1 MHPALGLD
9 AHRPGERH
17 ARRRPSDGSPTRS
30 ADASN
35 ASAAPAAV
43 FGEDD
48 PRVRREHALL
58 FSIINAATDPILFTN
73 MEGQLIIANARAE
86 MLFTAPDDVSEGRR
100 RAVQLNNMFFSAALS
115 RTALGEGEAGRREL
129 LLVDPTEGSDLLF
142 ELLSTV
148 VSDPREGTGVVSI
161 LRNITDLR
169 MATRQ
174 IDENYAKL
182 RAAEAEVRAERD
194 RLNLLIDSVADPII
208 VTDQEGE
215 ISLMNNPAERLFTVV
230 PGSGEDAQRIVR
242 ANDAHFTSF
251 VSGLLSTGWETT
263 RRGEIA
269 LIDPNTG
276 KLVPVE
282 ALAAKM
288 LSDIGELTAIV
299 TILHDRTEAIERNQ
313 LYEQLKLASEELE
326 GKVREATGEL
336 ANQNELLRR
345 QALELEQAS
354 AAKSQFLANVSHE
367 LRTPLNAILGYAAMT
382 LQGVSGELSAPQ
394 RRNLSRIDAN
404 ARHLLTL
411 INEILDITR
420 IEAGRMPIQ
429 IVAFNLPELVR
440 EVTTELEPIIAKSGL
455 QVICKLPSDLPTL
468 RTDRQKVKQ
477 ILVNLLSNALKF
489 TPKGSITIKA
499 QARRPGTGVGRGHR
513 HRHRHPEGGSGEN
526 LRRLPPGRSNAA
538 AGLRWHGSWFVDLPA
553 ADDDAAGDV
562 EGGEQA
568 GAWVDVYADPAGEF
582 TEVTRGRGPAMKDAM
597 ATKNKSEPLVLVVDD
612 FADAREMYGEYLKF
626 CGFRVAEAQNGVEAI
641 DKAKRLKPDLI
652 LMDLSMPVV
661 DGWEATRRLKADSS
675 TKGIPVVALTGHA
688 MAGHSESAKSAG
700 CDVVITKPCLPHD
713 LIKEIKK
720 VIGAPAAKDGKA
732 KRNSA

>member
-1 MHPALGLD
+1 MVRDTVGATARATVPAEAKLALLEDLQRRTDPAAAAQSAAEWLLAHSGAERTIFAAPDHARGTLTGIAGAGIAARQLKKFAVPLDDANHPLVSALINGSIVSFHKPRDTRLAAVGDEPFTCVKVGGSGDTPALGLMIISPATD
-9 AHRPGERH
+9 LPTSVVRWVAESLGRCLVNV
-17 ARRRPSDGSPTRS
+17 GS
-30 ADASN
+30 
-35 ASAAPAAV
+35 APV
-43 FGEDD
+43 DFGDED

-194 RLNLLIDSVADPII
+194 RLNLLIDSVVDPII
-208 VTDQEGE
+208 VVDQEGE
-215 ISLMNNPAERLFTVV
+215 ISLMNSPAERLFTVV

-269 LIDPNTG
+269 LMDPITG

-440 EVTTELEPIIAKSGL
+440 EVTTELEPIVAKSEL

-499 QARRPGTGVGRGHR
+499 QAPSKQTVSIAVIDTGIGIPKGDQVKIFEDFRQVDQTPRRAYGGTGLGL
-513 HRHRHPEGGSGEN
+513 SIC
-526 LRRLPPGRSNAA
+526 RRLTTM
-538 AGLRWHGSWFVDLPA
+538 LRGTLKVDSKLGQGSTFVLVLPA
-553 ADDDAAGDV
+553 
-562 EGGEQA
+562 
-568 GAWVDVYADPAGEF
+568 
-582 TEVTRGRGPAMKDAM
+582 
-597 ATKNKSEPLVLVVDD
+597 N
-612 FADAREMYGEYLKF
+612 LK
-626 CGFRVAEAQNGVEAI
+626 
-641 DKAKRLKPDLI
+641 K
-652 LMDLSMPVV
+652 
-661 DGWEATRRLKADSS
+661 
-675 TKGIPVVALTGHA
+675 
-688 MAGHSESAKSAG
+688 
-700 CDVVITKPCLPHD
+700 
-713 LIKEIKK
+713 
-720 VIGAPAAKDGKA
+720 
-732 KRNSA
+732 

>member
-1 MHPALGLD
+1 VSAFGDFPFTAVKVGGTSEEPAAGLMLISPATDLPSASVKWAADALGRALP
-9 AHRPGERH
+9 RG
-17 ARRRPSDGSPTRS
+17 G
-30 ADASN
+30 N
-35 ASAAPAAV
+35 ASFSVAH
-43 FGEDD
+43 DD
-48 PRVRREHALL
+48 PRLRREHTLL
-58 FSIINAATDPILFTN
+58 FNIINASTDPILFTN
-73 MEGQLIIANARAE
+73 LEGQLIIANARAE

-115 RTALGEGEAGRREL
+115 RTTLGEGEAGRREL

-148 VSDPREGTGVVSI
+148 VSDPRQGTGVVSI

-169 MATRQ
+169 LATRQ
-174 IDENYAKL
+174 IDENYARL

-215 ISLMNNPAERLFTVV
+215 ISLMNNPAERLFTII
-230 PGSGEDAQRIVR
+230 PGSGDEAQRIVR

-263 RRGEIA
+263 RRGEITLVDA
-269 LIDPNTG
+269 HTG
-276 KLVPVE
+276 KQVPVE

-288 LSDIGELTAIV
+288 LSDVGELTAIV

-313 LYEQLKLASEELE
+313 LYEQLKLGSEELE
-326 GKVREATGEL
+326 AKVREATAEL

-429 IVAFNLPELVR
+429 VVPFNLHELVH
-440 EVTTELEPIIAKSGL
+440 EVTTELEPIISRSGL
-455 QVICKLPSDLPTL
+455 EIVSTLPTEL
-468 RTDRQKVKQ
+468 QALKTDRQKVKQ

-489 TPKGSITIKA
+489 TQKGSVTIKA
-499 QARRPGTGVGRGHR
+499 QPAARRMVSIAVIDTGIGIPRSDHVRIFEDFRQVDSTPRRAYGGTGLGL
-513 HRHRHPEGGSGEN
+513 SIC
-526 LRRLPPGRSNAA
+526 RRLTQMLRGTLKVDSRPG
-538 AGLRWHGSWFVDLPA
+538 HGSTFILTIP
-553 ADDDAAGDV
+553 
-562 EGGEQA
+562 
-568 GAWVDVYADPAGEF
+568 
-582 TEVTRGRGPAMKDAM
+582 T
-597 ATKNKSEPLVLVVDD
+597 VL
-612 FADAREMYGEYLKF
+612 
-626 CGFRVAEAQNGVEAI
+626 
-641 DKAKRLKPDLI
+641 
-652 LMDLSMPVV
+652 
-661 DGWEATRRLKADSS
+661 
-675 TKGIPVVALTGHA
+675 
-688 MAGHSESAKSAG
+688 
-700 CDVVITKPCLPHD
+700 
-713 LIKEIKK
+713 KK
-720 VIGAPAAKDGKA
+720 
-732 KRNSA
+732 

>member
-1 MHPALGLD
+1 MQPRQFKKLSIPLDERGHPLVKALANGRVISFHSPRDARLPLFGDSPFTSVKVGASGEDPAVGLMLIGPAVD
-9 AHRPGERH
+9 APPLNIKWAAEVLGRTLQHVAMPPVGL
-17 ARRRPSDGSPTRS
+17 
-30 ADASN
+30 AD
-35 ASAAPAAV
+35 
-43 FGEDD
+43 DD
-48 PRVRREHALL
+48 PRLRREHALL
-58 FSIINAATDPILFTN
+58 FNIINAATDPILFTN
-73 MEGQLIIANARAE
+73 MEGQLIIANTRAE

-148 VSDPREGTGVVSI
+148 VSDAREGPGVVSI

-169 MATRQ
+169 QATRQ

-230 PGSGEDAQRIVR
+230 TGSGDEAQRIVR

-269 LIDPNTG
+269 LIDPNTV
-276 KLVPVE
+276 KQVPVE

-288 LSDIGELTAIV
+288 LSEVGELTAIV

-326 GKVREATGEL
+326 GKVRAATAEL

-354 AAKSQFLANVSHE
+354 TAKSQFLANVSHE

-429 IVAFNLPELVR
+429 VVAFNLADLVR
-440 EVTTELEPIIAKSGL
+440 EVTTELEPIIARSRL
-455 QVICKLPSDLPTL
+455 EVISKLGDVPTL

-489 TPKGSITIKA
+489 TQKGSITIKA
-499 QARRPGTGVGRGHR
+499 QMSGKNSISVSVVDTGIGIPRSDHVRIFEDFRQVDQTPRRAYGGTGLGLSICRRLVAMLRGTLKVESRPG
-513 HRHRHPEGGSGEN
+513 
-526 LRRLPPGRSNAA
+526 
-538 AGLRWHGSWFVDLPA
+538 HGSTFILTIP
-553 ADDDAAGDV
+553 
-562 EGGEQA
+562 
-568 GAWVDVYADPAGEF
+568 
-582 TEVTRGRGPAMKDAM
+582 TT
-597 ATKNKSEPLVLVVDD
+597 
-612 FADAREMYGEYLKF
+612 LK
-626 CGFRVAEAQNGVEAI
+626 R
-641 DKAKRLKPDLI
+641 
-652 LMDLSMPVV
+652 
-661 DGWEATRRLKADSS
+661 
-675 TKGIPVVALTGHA
+675 
-688 MAGHSESAKSAG
+688 
-700 CDVVITKPCLPHD
+700 
-713 LIKEIKK
+713 
-720 VIGAPAAKDGKA
+720 
-732 KRNSA
+732 

>member
-1 MHPALGLD
+1 MVMDRDSVGVAVRSTMSAEAKLALLEELYGCTDAAAAAQSTAEWLLAHAGAERTIFAAPDQVRRILTGIAAAGVPARQMKKIALPLDDSNHPLIKAFTNGSAITFHNPRDARLAVFGDTPFTSLKIGAGDNPALGLMLI
-9 AHRPGERH
+9 
-17 ARRRPSDGSPTRS
+17 SPAT
-30 ADASN
+30 DMT
-35 ASAAPAAV
+35 PANVKWVAEALGRCLGRIGGLPAG

-48 PRVRREHALL
+48 PRVRREHVLL
-58 FSIINAATDPILFTN
+58 FNIINAATDPILFTN
-73 MEGQLIIANARAE
+73 LEGQLIIANTRAE

-174 IDENYAKL
+174 IDENYVKL

-230 PGSGEDAQRIVR
+230 PSSGEDAQRIVR

-269 LIDPNTG
+269 LMDPQTG

-299 TILHDRTEAIERNQ
+299 TILHDRTEANERNQ

-429 IVAFNLPELVR
+429 IVTFDLPDLVR
-440 EVTTELEPIIAKSGL
+440 EVTTELEPIVAKSGL
-455 QVICKLPSDLPTL
+455 HVISKLPSDLPTL

-489 TPKGSITIKA
+489 TPQGSITIKA
-499 QARRPGTGVGRGHR
+499 HVPARQLVAVAVIDTGIGIPKGDQVKIFEDFRQVDQTPRRAYGGTGLGLSICRRLTVMLRGTLKVDSKLGH
-513 HRHRHPEGGSGEN
+513 GSIFTLTLPAN
-526 LRRLPPGRSNAA
+526 LR
-538 AGLRWHGSWFVDLPA
+538 
-553 ADDDAAGDV
+553 
-562 EGGEQA
+562 
-568 GAWVDVYADPAGEF
+568 
-582 TEVTRGRGPAMKDAM
+582 K
-597 ATKNKSEPLVLVVDD
+597 
-612 FADAREMYGEYLKF
+612 
-626 CGFRVAEAQNGVEAI
+626 
-641 DKAKRLKPDLI
+641 
-652 LMDLSMPVV
+652 
-661 DGWEATRRLKADSS
+661 
-675 TKGIPVVALTGHA
+675 
-688 MAGHSESAKSAG
+688 
-700 CDVVITKPCLPHD
+700 
-713 LIKEIKK
+713 
-720 VIGAPAAKDGKA
+720 
-732 KRNSA
+732 

>member
-1 MHPALGLD
+1 MATARETVLAAPSPATADAKLALLEDFQRCTDVVGAAQRASEWLVAHAGAERSVFAAPDHVRGMLTAIAGAGISSRQFKRLSVPLDDPGHPLVGALTNGTHITLHTPREVKVPLFGNSPFMAVKVGGDDDSSARGLMLISPPADPADNVQWLVGALTHSLSRFD
-9 AHRPGERH
+9 AHEGPLEL
-17 ARRRPSDGSPTRS
+17 
-30 ADASN
+30 
-35 ASAAPAAV
+35 
-43 FGEDD
+43 EDES
-48 PRVRREHALL
+48 RMRREHALL
-58 FSIINAATDPILFTN
+58 FSIINAATDPMLLTN

-148 VSDPREGTGVVSI
+148 VVDPREGTGVVSI

-169 MATRQ
+169 QATRQ

-182 RAAEAEVRAERD
+182 RAAEAEIRAERD
-194 RLNLLIDSVADPII
+194 RLNLVIDSVADPII

-215 ISLMNNPAERLFTVV
+215 ISLMNNPAERLFTMPV
-230 PGSGEDAQRIVR
+230 GSGEDAQRIVR

-269 LIDPNTG
+269 LIDPSTG
-276 KLVPVE
+276 KQVPVE

-299 TILHDRTEAIERNQ
+299 TILHDRTEAIERAQ
-313 LYEQLKLASEELE
+313 LYEQLKEASEQLE
-326 GKVREATGEL
+326 GKVQAATAEL

-429 IVAFNLPELVR
+429 VVQFSLQDLIR
-440 EVTTELEPIIAKSGL
+440 EVTTELEPIIAKSAVD
-455 QVICKLPSDLPTL
+455 VIIKVSPELPALK
-468 RTDRQKVKQ
+468 TDRQKVKQ
-477 ILVNLLSNALKF
+477 VLVNLLSNALKF
-489 TPKGSITIKA
+489 TSKGSITIKA
-499 QARRPGTGVGRGHR
+499 QMAAKHTMVIAVIDTGIGIPKGDQVRIFEDFRQVDSTPRRAYGGTGLGL
-513 HRHRHPEGGSGEN
+513 SIC
-526 LRRLPPGRSNAA
+526 RRLTTM
-538 AGLRWHGSWFVDLPA
+538 LRGTLKVDSRLGHGSTFTLTLP
-553 ADDDAAGDV
+553 
-562 EGGEQA
+562 
-568 GAWVDVYADPAGEF
+568 
-582 TEVTRGRGPAMKDAM
+582 T
-597 ATKNKSEPLVLVVDD
+597 VL
-612 FADAREMYGEYLKF
+612 
-626 CGFRVAEAQNGVEAI
+626 
-641 DKAKRLKPDLI
+641 
-652 LMDLSMPVV
+652 
-661 DGWEATRRLKADSS
+661 
-675 TKGIPVVALTGHA
+675 
-688 MAGHSESAKSAG
+688 
-700 CDVVITKPCLPHD
+700 
-713 LIKEIKK
+713 KK
-720 VIGAPAAKDGKA
+720 
-732 KRNSA
+732 

>member
-1 MHPALGLD
+1 MAMARESMSVAARSAVSAEAKLSLLEELQRCSDPVTAARSAAEWMLAHSGAERTIFAAPDHSRGTLVGIAGAGISPRQIKKLSLPLDDASHPLVNALTNGSAISFHSAHDARVPLVGDNPFTSVKIGGTSVEDPALGLLLISP
-9 AHRPGERH
+9 ATEMPQ
-17 ARRRPSDGSPTRS
+17 GSIKWV
-30 ADASN
+30 ADALGRCLKRVGLV
-35 ASAAPAAV
+35 ATA
-43 FGEDD
+43 FGDDD
-48 PRVRREHALL
+48 PRLRREHVLL
-58 FSIINAATDPILFTN
+58 FNIINAATDPILFTN

-230 PGSGEDAQRIVR
+230 PGSGEEAQRIVR

-288 LSDIGELTAIV
+288 LSDVGELTAIV

-326 GKVREATGEL
+326 GKVRAATAEL

-382 LQGVSGELSAPQ
+382 LQGVSGELTAPQ

-429 IVAFNLPELVR
+429 VVAFNLPELVR
-440 EVTTELEPIIAKSGL
+440 EVTGELEAIIAKSGL
-455 QVICKLPSDLPTL
+455 QVVCKMPGDLPTL

-489 TPKGSITIKA
+489 TQKGSITIKA
-499 QARRPGTGVGRGHR
+499 QMVGKQTVSVIVTDTGIGIPKADQMKIFEDFRQVDSTPRRAYGGTGLGL
-513 HRHRHPEGGSGEN
+513 SIC
-526 LRRLPPGRSNAA
+526 RRLTTM
-538 AGLRWHGSWFVDLPA
+538 LRGTLKVESRLGHGSTF
-553 ADDDAAGDV
+553 
-562 EGGEQA
+562 
-568 GAWVDVYADPAGEF
+568 
-582 TEVTRGRGPAMKDAM
+582 
-597 ATKNKSEPLVLVVDD
+597 
-612 FADAREMYGEYLKF
+612 
-626 CGFRVAEAQNGVEAI
+626 
-641 DKAKRLKPDLI
+641 
-652 LMDLSMPVV
+652 
-661 DGWEATRRLKADSS
+661 
-675 TKGIPVVALTGHA
+675 ALT
-688 MAGHSESAKSAG
+688 
-700 CDVVITKPCLPHD
+700 LPTT
-713 LIKEIKK
+713 LKK
-720 VIGAPAAKDGKA
+720 
-732 KRNSA
+732 

>member
-1 MHPALGLD
+1 MSAEAKLALLEELQ
-9 AHRPGERH
+9 RC
-17 ARRRPSDGSPTRS
+17 SDM
-30 ADASN
+30 
-35 ASAAPAAV
+35 ASAAQSTAEWLVEHAGATRTIFAAPDHASHTLAGIAGAGVSSRQLKKLSFPLDDPGHPLINALTNGNAISFHGARDARLPV
-43 FGEDD
+43 FGDRPFTSVKIGGGVDEPAFGLMLIAPAVETPSANVRWATEALARSLARVDIPGNAVEEGE
-48 PRVRREHALL
+48 PRLRREHALL
-58 FSIINAATDPILFTN
+58 FNIINAATDPILFTN

-129 LLVDPTEGSDLLF
+129 LLVDPAEGSDLLF

-148 VSDPREGTGVVSI
+148 VSDAREGTGVVSI

-169 MATRQ
+169 QATRQ

-182 RAAEAEVRAERD
+182 RSAEAEVRAERD

-208 VTDQEGE
+208 VVDQEGE

-230 PGSGEDAQRIVR
+230 PGSGEEAQRIVR

-269 LIDPNTG
+269 LMDPNTG
-276 KLVPVE
+276 RLVPVE

-288 LSDIGELTAIV
+288 LSEVGELTAIV

-326 GKVREATGEL
+326 GKVRAATAEL

-429 IVAFNLPELVR
+429 VVPFDLGELVH

-455 QVICKLPSDLPTL
+455 EVICRLAEVPTL

-489 TPKGSITIKA
+489 TAKGSITIRAQMLGKLAVSVSVVDTGIGIPKA
-499 QARRPGTGVGRGHR
+499 DHVKIFEDFRQVDSTPRRAYGGTGLGL
-513 HRHRHPEGGSGEN
+513 SIC
-526 LRRLPPGRSNAA
+526 RRLTTM
-538 AGLRWHGSWFVDLPA
+538 LRGTLKVESRLGHGSTFTLTLPL
-553 ADDDAAGDV
+553 
-562 EGGEQA
+562 
-568 GAWVDVYADPAGEF
+568 
-582 TEVTRGRGPAMKDAM
+582 T
-597 ATKNKSEPLVLVVDD
+597 
-612 FADAREMYGEYLKF
+612 LK
-626 CGFRVAEAQNGVEAI
+626 
-641 DKAKRLKPDLI
+641 K
-652 LMDLSMPVV
+652 
-661 DGWEATRRLKADSS
+661 
-675 TKGIPVVALTGHA
+675 
-688 MAGHSESAKSAG
+688 
-700 CDVVITKPCLPHD
+700 
-713 LIKEIKK
+713 
-720 VIGAPAAKDGKA
+720 
-732 KRNSA
+732 

>member
-1 MHPALGLD
+1 MAMARESVAVAARSTVSAEAKLALLEELQRCADVASAAQSTAEWLVTHAGADRTIVAAADHSRGRLAGIAGAGVSPRQYKKLSFSLDEPEHPLVNALTNGTAFSFHSPTDARIPLFGDSGFTSVKIAGGGEDPALGLILICP
-9 AHRPGERH
+9 AVEGP
-17 ARRRPSDGSPTRS
+17 PSSVKWA
-30 ADASN
+30 ADALSR
-35 ASAAPAAV
+35 SLQRVSMLPVGPAD
-43 FGEDD
+43 GD
-48 PRVRREHALL
+48 PRLRRELALL
-58 FSIINAATDPILFTN
+58 FNIINAATDPILFTN
-73 MEGQLIIANARAE
+73 MEGQLIIANTRAE

-142 ELLSTV
+142 ELLSTA

-169 MATRQ
+169 QATRQ
-174 IDENYAKL
+174 IDENYARL
-182 RAAEAEVRAERD
+182 RTAEAEVRAERD

-230 PGSGEDAQRIVR
+230 SGSGEEAQRIVR

-269 LIDPNTG
+269 LMDPNTG
-276 KLVPVE
+276 KQVPVE

-288 LSDIGELTAIV
+288 LSEVGELTAIV
-299 TILHDRTEAIERNQ
+299 TILHDRTEAIERND

-326 GKVREATGEL
+326 GKVRAATAEL

-429 IVAFNLPELVR
+429 VVAFNLAELVR

-455 QVICKLPSDLPTL
+455 EVVCRLGDLPIM

-489 TPKGSITIKA
+489 TPKGSITIRA
-499 QARRPGTGVGRGHR
+499 QMQGKHTVTVAVIDTGIGIPQADHLKIFEDFRQVDSTPRRAYGGTGLGL
-513 HRHRHPEGGSGEN
+513 SIC
-526 LRRLPPGRSNAA
+526 RRLTTM
-538 AGLRWHGSWFVDLPA
+538 LRGTLKLESRLAHGSTFTLTLP
-553 ADDDAAGDV
+553 
-562 EGGEQA
+562 
-568 GAWVDVYADPAGEF
+568 
-582 TEVTRGRGPAMKDAM
+582 T
-597 ATKNKSEPLVLVVDD
+597 PL
-612 FADAREMYGEYLKF
+612 
-626 CGFRVAEAQNGVEAI
+626 
-641 DKAKRLKPDLI
+641 
-652 LMDLSMPVV
+652 
-661 DGWEATRRLKADSS
+661 
-675 TKGIPVVALTGHA
+675 
-688 MAGHSESAKSAG
+688 
-700 CDVVITKPCLPHD
+700 
-713 LIKEIKK
+713 KK
-720 VIGAPAAKDGKA
+720 
-732 KRNSA
+732 

>member
-1 MHPALGLD
+1 MARDSVGVAARSPMSAEARLALLEELQ
-9 AHRPGERH
+9 RC
-17 ARRRPSDGSPTRS
+17 
-30 ADASN
+30 ADAAEAAQS
-35 ASAAPAAV
+35 ASEWLLAHSGANRTLFAAPDHVRGALTGIAGAGIPARHLKKFALPLDDSDHPLIRALTNGSAVSFHSPRDTRLGV
-43 FGEDD
+43 FGDAPFASIKIGGAGDEPAYGLLLVSPATEMREPSVRWVANVLGRYLHNVGGVAVGFGEED

-174 IDENYAKL
+174 IDENYVKL

-263 RRGEIA
+263 RRGEI
-269 LIDPNTG
+269 LLVDPNTG

-288 LSDIGELTAIV
+288 LSDIGELTAVV

-367 LRTPLNAILGYAAMT
+367 LRTPLNALLGYAAMT

-429 IVAFNLPELVR
+429 IVPFNVPELVH

-455 QVICKLPSDLPTL
+455 QVVSKLSSDLPTL
-468 RTDRQKVKQ
+468 KTDRQKVKQ

-489 TPKGSITIKA
+489 TPKGTITIRAHAPAKQSVA
-499 QARRPGTGVGRGHR
+499 ISVIDTGIGIPKGDQVKIFEDFRQVDQTPRRAYGGTGLGLSICRRLTTMLRGTLKVESKLGH
-513 HRHRHPEGGSGEN
+513 GSVFTLSLPAN
-526 LRRLPPGRSNAA
+526 LR
-538 AGLRWHGSWFVDLPA
+538 
-553 ADDDAAGDV
+553 
-562 EGGEQA
+562 
-568 GAWVDVYADPAGEF
+568 
-582 TEVTRGRGPAMKDAM
+582 K
-597 ATKNKSEPLVLVVDD
+597 
-612 FADAREMYGEYLKF
+612 
-626 CGFRVAEAQNGVEAI
+626 
-641 DKAKRLKPDLI
+641 
-652 LMDLSMPVV
+652 
-661 DGWEATRRLKADSS
+661 
-675 TKGIPVVALTGHA
+675 
-688 MAGHSESAKSAG
+688 
-700 CDVVITKPCLPHD
+700 
-713 LIKEIKK
+713 
-720 VIGAPAAKDGKA
+720 
-732 KRNSA
+732 

>member
-1 MHPALGLD
+1 MAMARESVGIVARSTVSAEAKLALVEELQRCSDASTGAQSAAEWLLAHSAAERAVFAAPDHTRGTLIGIAGAGVTLRQVKRFALQLDDTGNPLVSALTNGSAVSFHSAREARVPLLGDGPFTSVKVGGGSADDPPLGLMLI
-9 AHRPGERH
+9 
-17 ARRRPSDGSPTRS
+17 SPATDLS
-30 ADASN
+30 PANVQWVADALSRCLQRLG
-35 ASAAPAAV
+35 APTVA
-43 FGEDD
+43 FGDED
-48 PRVRREHALL
+48 PRLRREHALL
-58 FSIINAATDPILFTN
+58 FNIINAATDPILFTN
-73 MEGQLIIANARAE
+73 MEGQLIIANTRAE

-174 IDENYAKL
+174 IDENYVRL

-269 LIDPNTG
+269 LVDPNTG

-288 LSDIGELTAIV
+288 LSEVGELTAIV

-326 GKVREATGEL
+326 GKVREATAEL

-382 LQGVSGELSAPQ
+382 LQGVSGELSASQ

-429 IVAFNLPELVR
+429 IVAFNLTELVR

-455 QVICKLPSDLPTL
+455 QVVCKLPSDLPSL

-499 QARRPGTGVGRGHR
+499 QMTAKHTASVSVIDTGIGIPKGDQVKIFEDFRQVDSTPRRAYGGTGLGL
-513 HRHRHPEGGSGEN
+513 SIC
-526 LRRLPPGRSNAA
+526 RRLTAM
-538 AGLRWHGSWFVDLPA
+538 LRGSLKVESRLGHGSTFTLTLP
-553 ADDDAAGDV
+553 
-562 EGGEQA
+562 
-568 GAWVDVYADPAGEF
+568 
-582 TEVTRGRGPAMKDAM
+582 TT
-597 ATKNKSEPLVLVVDD
+597 
-612 FADAREMYGEYLKF
+612 LK
-626 CGFRVAEAQNGVEAI
+626 
-641 DKAKRLKPDLI
+641 K
-652 LMDLSMPVV
+652 
-661 DGWEATRRLKADSS
+661 
-675 TKGIPVVALTGHA
+675 
-688 MAGHSESAKSAG
+688 
-700 CDVVITKPCLPHD
+700 
-713 LIKEIKK
+713 
-720 VIGAPAAKDGKA
+720 
-732 KRNSA
+732 

>member
-1 MHPALGLD
+1 MARESVSVAARSTLTAEAKLALLEELQRSRD
-9 AHRPGERH
+9 AVAAAQSTAEWLVTHAGAERTIFAAADH
-17 ARRRPSDGSPTRS
+17 ARGTLIGVAGAGVLPRQFKKLSIPLDERTHPLINALANGKAISFHGPRDARLPLFGDSPFTSVKVGGGGDDPAVGLMLISPAIETPQSSIKWAAEVLGRTLQHVSMPSGGLED
-30 ADASN
+30 
-35 ASAAPAAV
+35 
-43 FGEDD
+43 DD
-48 PRVRREHALL
+48 PRLRREHALL
-58 FSIINAATDPILFTN
+58 FNIINAATDPILFTN
-73 MEGQLIIANARAE
+73 MEGQLIIANTRAE

-115 RTALGEGEAGRREL
+115 RTALGEREAGRREL

-148 VSDPREGTGVVSI
+148 VSDAREGTGVVSI

-169 MATRQ
+169 QATRQ
-174 IDENYAKL
+174 IDENFVRL

-230 PGSGEDAQRIVR
+230 PGSGEEAQRIVR

-269 LIDPNTG
+269 LVDPNTDR
-276 KLVPVE
+276 LVPVE

-288 LSDIGELTAIV
+288 LSEVGELTAIV

-326 GKVREATGEL
+326 GKVRAATAEL

-429 IVAFNLPELVR
+429 VVAFNLADLVH
-440 EVTTELEPIIAKSGL
+440 EVTTELEPIITRSRL
-455 QVICKLPSDLPTL
+455 EVISKLGDVPTM

-489 TPKGSITIKA
+489 TQKGSVTIKV
-499 QARRPGTGVGRGHR
+499 QMQGKHTVSISVIDTGIGIPKSDHVRIFEDFRQVDQTPRRAYGGTGLGL
-513 HRHRHPEGGSGEN
+513 SIC
-526 LRRLPPGRSNAA
+526 RRLTTM
-538 AGLRWHGSWFVDLPA
+538 LRGTLKVESRVGHGSTFILAIP
-553 ADDDAAGDV
+553 
-562 EGGEQA
+562 
-568 GAWVDVYADPAGEF
+568 
-582 TEVTRGRGPAMKDAM
+582 TT
-597 ATKNKSEPLVLVVDD
+597 
-612 FADAREMYGEYLKF
+612 LK
-626 CGFRVAEAQNGVEAI
+626 
-641 DKAKRLKPDLI
+641 K
-652 LMDLSMPVV
+652 
-661 DGWEATRRLKADSS
+661 
-675 TKGIPVVALTGHA
+675 
-688 MAGHSESAKSAG
+688 
-700 CDVVITKPCLPHD
+700 
-713 LIKEIKK
+713 
-720 VIGAPAAKDGKA
+720 
-732 KRNSA
+732 

>member
-1 MHPALGLD
+1 M
-9 AHRPGERH
+9 
-17 ARRRPSDGSPTRS
+17 ARESVAMAIRSTIS
-30 ADASN
+30 ADAKLALLEDLSRCADPAAAAQSAAEWMVAHAGAERTVFVAPDRDHGVLIAMAGAGVSARQYKRIALSLEGSN
-35 ASAAPAAV
+35 DSIVRALTSPGIVSFHSHRDTSLQIFSDAPFTSVKVGGRGEDAAVGLMLISPALDASAPGLKWAADV
-43 FGEDD
+43 LGRCLLRVATPVGGFPDDD
-48 PRVRREHALL
+48 PRLRREHVLL
-58 FSIINAATDPILFTN
+58 FNIINAATDPILFTN

-148 VSDPREGTGVVSI
+148 VSDPREGTGIVSI

-169 MATRQ
+169 QATRQ

-208 VTDQEGE
+208 VTDEEGE
-215 ISLMNNPAERLFTVV
+215 ISLMNNPAERLFTLV
-230 PGSGEDAQRIVR
+230 PGSGEEAQRIVR

-269 LIDPNTG
+269 LMDPNTAR
-276 KLVPVE
+276 LVPVE

-288 LSDIGELTAIV
+288 LSEVGELTAIV

-313 LYEQLKLASEELE
+313 LYEQLKTASEELE
-326 GKVREATGEL
+326 GKVRAATAEL

-382 LQGVSGELSAPQ
+382 IQGVSGELSAPQ

-429 IVAFNLPELVR
+429 VAPFDLADLIR

-455 QVICKLPSDLPTL
+455 HVNCKMGDVPTM

-489 TPKGSITIKA
+489 TQEGSITIKA
-499 QARRPGTGVGRGHR
+499 TTP
-513 HRHRHPEGGSGEN
+513 
-526 LRRLPPGRSNAA
+526 
-538 AGLRWHGSWFVDLPA
+538 
-553 ADDDAAGDV
+553 
-562 EGGEQA
+562 
-568 GAWVDVYADPAGEF
+568 
-582 TEVTRGRGPAMKDAM
+582 
-597 ATKNKSEPLVLVVDD
+597 
-612 FADAREMYGEYLKF
+612 
-626 CGFRVAEAQNGVEAI
+626 
-641 DKAKRLKPDLI
+641 
-652 LMDLSMPVV
+652 
-661 DGWEATRRLKADSS
+661 
-675 TKGIPVVALTGHA
+675 
-688 MAGHSESAKSAG
+688 AKSA
-700 CDVVITKPCLPHD
+700 VTVSVIDSGIGIAKADQVKIFEDFRQVDSTPRRAYGGTGLGLSICRRLTTMLRGTLKVESRLGHGSTFTLTLPTT
-713 LIKEIKK
+713 LK
-720 VIGAPAAKDGKA
+720 
-732 KRNSA
+732 N

>member
-1 MHPALGLD
+1 MAMARVSVGVAARSMVSAEAKLALLEDLQRCADPVSAAQSAAEWLLAHSGAERTIFAAPDHIRGMLAGVAGAGVSERQLKKIALPLDNSRHPLVSALTNGSEVSFHSARDARLGMFGDASFTSVKIGGTGDAPALGLMLISPATSMSPANVKWVAD
-9 AHRPGERH
+9 VLG
-17 ARRRPSDGSPTRS
+17 RRLEAVNG
-30 ADASN
+30 
-35 ASAAPAAV
+35 PAEGA
-43 FGEDD
+43 GDED

-174 IDENYAKL
+174 IDENYVKL

-215 ISLMNNPAERLFTVV
+215 ISMMNNPAERLFTVV
-230 PGSGEDAQRIVR
+230 SGSGEDAQRIVR

-269 LIDPNTG
+269 LGDPNTG

-299 TILHDRTEAIERNQ
+299 TILHDRTEANERNQ

-429 IVAFNLPELVR
+429 IVAFDLPKLVH
-440 EVTTELEPIIAKSGL
+440 EVTAELEPIIAKSGL
-455 QVICKLPSDLPTL
+455 QVVCKLPSDLPTL
-468 RTDRQKVKQ
+468 RSDRQKVKQ

-489 TPKGSITIKA
+489 TQKGSITIKA
-499 QARRPGTGVGRGHR
+499 QVPARRAVSIAVIDTGIGIPKGDQVKIFEDFRQVDQSPRRAYGGTGLGL
-513 HRHRHPEGGSGEN
+513 SIC
-526 LRRLPPGRSNAA
+526 RRLTTM
-538 AGLRWHGSWFVDLPA
+538 LRGTLKVESKLGHGSHFTLTLPA
-553 ADDDAAGDV
+553 
-562 EGGEQA
+562 
-568 GAWVDVYADPAGEF
+568 
-582 TEVTRGRGPAMKDAM
+582 
-597 ATKNKSEPLVLVVDD
+597 N
-612 FADAREMYGEYLKF
+612 LK
-626 CGFRVAEAQNGVEAI
+626 
-641 DKAKRLKPDLI
+641 K
-652 LMDLSMPVV
+652 
-661 DGWEATRRLKADSS
+661 
-675 TKGIPVVALTGHA
+675 
-688 MAGHSESAKSAG
+688 
-700 CDVVITKPCLPHD
+700 
-713 LIKEIKK
+713 
-720 VIGAPAAKDGKA
+720 
-732 KRNSA
+732 

>member
-1 MHPALGLD
+1 MARESLLGVASRSTVSAEAKLALLEELHDCSDAATAAKCTAEWLLSHSGAARTIFAAPDHVRGTLIGIAGAGITARQLKKLALPLEDTKDPLINALTNGSAVAVHSANNSRIPLVGDDPFISVKVGGSGVDDPALGLMLISPATD
-9 AHRPGERH
+9 ISPAHVKWV
-17 ARRRPSDGSPTRS
+17 
-30 ADASN
+30 ADALGRCLERVG
-35 ASAAPAAV
+35 APTAA
-43 FGEDD
+43 FGDED
-48 PRVRREHALL
+48 PRLRREHALL
-58 FSIINAATDPILFTN
+58 FNIINAATDPILFTN

-230 PGSGEDAQRIVR
+230 SGSGEDAQRIVR

-269 LIDPNTG
+269 LVDPNTG

-288 LSDIGELTAIV
+288 LSEVGELTAIV

-326 GKVREATGEL
+326 GKVREATAEL

-429 IVAFNLPELVR
+429 VVAFNLPELVR
-440 EVTTELEPIIAKSGL
+440 EVTTELEPIISKSGL
-455 QVICKLPSDLPTL
+455 QVVCKLPTDLPTL

-477 ILVNLLSNALKF
+477 ILVNLLSNAIKF
-489 TPKGSITIKA
+489 TQNGSITIRA
-499 QARRPGTGVGRGHR
+499 QMTAKHTVSVSVIDTGIGIPKGDQVKIFEDFRQVDSTPRRAYGGTGLGL
-513 HRHRHPEGGSGEN
+513 SIC
-526 LRRLPPGRSNAA
+526 RRLTTM
-538 AGLRWHGSWFVDLPA
+538 LRGSLRVESRLGHGSTFTLTLP
-553 ADDDAAGDV
+553 
-562 EGGEQA
+562 
-568 GAWVDVYADPAGEF
+568 
-582 TEVTRGRGPAMKDAM
+582 TT
-597 ATKNKSEPLVLVVDD
+597 
-612 FADAREMYGEYLKF
+612 LK
-626 CGFRVAEAQNGVEAI
+626 
-641 DKAKRLKPDLI
+641 K
-652 LMDLSMPVV
+652 
-661 DGWEATRRLKADSS
+661 
-675 TKGIPVVALTGHA
+675 
-688 MAGHSESAKSAG
+688 
-700 CDVVITKPCLPHD
+700 
-713 LIKEIKK
+713 
-720 VIGAPAAKDGKA
+720 
-732 KRNSA
+732 

>member
-1 MHPALGLD
+1 MSAEARLALLEDLHGCTNAAAAAQSTAEWLLAHSGAERTIFAAPDQARGILTSIAAAGVPARQVKKIALPLDDSNHPLINALTNGSAIAFHNSRDARLSAFGDAPFMSVKVGTGGDSALGLILI
-9 AHRPGERH
+9 
-17 ARRRPSDGSPTRS
+17 SPATEIAPANVKWV
-30 ADASN
+30 ADALGRCLGRIGGL
-35 ASAAPAAV
+35 PAG
-43 FGEDD
+43 FGEHD

-58 FSIINAATDPILFTN
+58 FNIINAATDPILFTN
-73 MEGQLIIANARAE
+73 LEGQLIIANTRAE

-129 LLVDPTEGSDLLF
+129 LLVDPTEGSALLF

-174 IDENYAKL
+174 IDENYIKL

-230 PGSGEDAQRIVR
+230 SGSGEDAQHIVR

-269 LIDPNTG
+269 LMDPQTG

-429 IVAFNLPELVR
+429 IVAFNLLDLVR
-440 EVTTELEPIIAKSGL
+440 EVTTELEPIVSKSGL
-455 QVICKLPSDLPTL
+455 QVISKLPSDLPTL

-489 TPKGSITIKA
+489 TPQGSITIKA
-499 QARRPGTGVGRGHR
+499 NVVAKQLVSIAVIDTGIGIPKGDQVKIFEDFRQVDQTPRRAYGGTGLGLSICRRLTTMLRGTLKVDSKLGH
-513 HRHRHPEGGSGEN
+513 GSTFTLTLPAN
-526 LRRLPPGRSNAA
+526 LR
-538 AGLRWHGSWFVDLPA
+538 
-553 ADDDAAGDV
+553 
-562 EGGEQA
+562 
-568 GAWVDVYADPAGEF
+568 
-582 TEVTRGRGPAMKDAM
+582 K
-597 ATKNKSEPLVLVVDD
+597 
-612 FADAREMYGEYLKF
+612 
-626 CGFRVAEAQNGVEAI
+626 
-641 DKAKRLKPDLI
+641 
-652 LMDLSMPVV
+652 
-661 DGWEATRRLKADSS
+661 
-675 TKGIPVVALTGHA
+675 
-688 MAGHSESAKSAG
+688 
-700 CDVVITKPCLPHD
+700 
-713 LIKEIKK
+713 
-720 VIGAPAAKDGKA
+720 
-732 KRNSA
+732 

>member
-1 MHPALGLD
+1 MARESVALAARSSASAEARLALAEELLRCSD
-9 AHRPGERH
+9 AAVAAQTTAEWLVAHAGAERTIFAAPDH
-17 ARRRPSDGSPTRS
+17 ARGALTGIAGAGVSPRQFKRLSLPLDEPSHPLVKALTNGSAIAFHHPRDARVPAFGDSPFTSVTVGGAADQPAIGLMLISPAVEASPTVIKWV
-30 ADASN
+30 ADTLGRCLDRVG
-35 ASAAPAAV
+35 APS
-43 FGEDD
+43 GLIDDD
-48 PRVRREHALL
+48 PRLRREHALL
-58 FSIINAATDPILFTN
+58 FNIINAATDPILFTN
-73 MEGQLIIANARAE
+73 MEGQLIIANTRAE

-148 VSDPREGTGVVSI
+148 VSDPREGTGIVSI

-169 MATRQ
+169 QATRQ

-194 RLNLLIDSVADPII
+194 RLDLLIDSVADPII

-251 VSGLLSTGWETT
+251 VSGLLSTGWEIT

-269 LIDPNTG
+269 LMDPNTG
-276 KLVPVE
+276 KQVPVE

-288 LSDIGELTAIV
+288 LSEVGELTAIV

-313 LYEQLKLASEELE
+313 LYEQLKDASEELE
-326 GKVREATGEL
+326 GKVRAATAEL

-429 IVAFNLPELVR
+429 VVPFNLADLVR

-455 QVICKLPSDLPTL
+455 EVVCRLGDVPMM

-489 TPKGSITIKA
+489 TQKGSITIKA
-499 QARRPGTGVGRGHR
+499 QMQGRHSVAVAVVDTGIGIPKADHVKIFEDFRQVDSTPRRAYGGTGLGL
-513 HRHRHPEGGSGEN
+513 SIC
-526 LRRLPPGRSNAA
+526 RRLTTM
-538 AGLRWHGSWFVDLPA
+538 LRGTLKVESRLGHGSTFTLTLP
-553 ADDDAAGDV
+553 
-562 EGGEQA
+562 
-568 GAWVDVYADPAGEF
+568 
-582 TEVTRGRGPAMKDAM
+582 TT
-597 ATKNKSEPLVLVVDD
+597 
-612 FADAREMYGEYLKF
+612 LK
-626 CGFRVAEAQNGVEAI
+626 
-641 DKAKRLKPDLI
+641 K
-652 LMDLSMPVV
+652 
-661 DGWEATRRLKADSS
+661 
-675 TKGIPVVALTGHA
+675 
-688 MAGHSESAKSAG
+688 
-700 CDVVITKPCLPHD
+700 
-713 LIKEIKK
+713 
-720 VIGAPAAKDGKA
+720 
-732 KRNSA
+732 

>member
-1 MHPALGLD
+1 MVHGDVPGVRRGGAL
-9 AHRPGERH
+9 
-17 ARRRPSDGSPTRS
+17 TVS
-30 ADASN
+30 AEAKLALLEEFQRCGDP
-35 ASAAPAAV
+35 ASAAQSAAEWLLAHTGAERTIFAAPDRVRGTLSGIAAAGVPPRLLKKFTLPLDDSSHPLVNALTNGSAVAFHSPRDARLSIFGDVPFTSVKVGGTGDAAAFGLMLLSPAADMPTASIKWV
-43 FGEDD
+43 ADALSRCLERVGPAPGFAEED

-73 MEGQLIIANARAE
+73 MEGQLIIANTRAE
-86 MLFTAPDDVSEGRR
+86 MLFTAPDDASEGRR
-100 RAVQLNNMFFSAALS
+100 RAVQMNNMFFSAALS
-115 RTALGEGEAGRREL
+115 RTALEEGEAGRREL

-161 LRNITDLR
+161 LRNMTDLR

-174 IDENYAKL
+174 VDESYAKL

-208 VTDQEGE
+208 VTDQAGA
-215 ISLMNNPAERLFTVV
+215 ISLMNSPAERLFTVV
-230 PGSGEDAQRIVR
+230 RGSGEDAQRIVR

-251 VSGLLSTGWETT
+251 VSGLLSTGWEKT

-269 LIDPNTG
+269 LVDPNTG

-282 ALAAKM
+282 ALAAKV

-354 AAKSQFLANVSHE
+354 TAKSQFLANVSHE
-367 LRTPLNAILGYAAMT
+367 LRTPLNAILGYAAMM
-382 LQGVSGELSAPQ
+382 LQGVSGELTASQ
-394 RRNLSRIDAN
+394 RRNLSRLDAN

-420 IEAGRMPIQ
+420 VEAGRMPIQ
-429 IVAFNLPELVR
+429 VVAFNMPDLVR

-455 QVICKLPSDLPTL
+455 QVVCKLPSNLPIL
-468 RTDRQKVKQ
+468 KTDRQKVKQ

-499 QARRPGTGVGRGHR
+499 QLSGRQSISVSVIDTGIGIPKGDQRKIFEDFRQVDQTPRRAYGGTGLGLSICRRLTTMLRGSLKVDSKLGH
-513 HRHRHPEGGSGEN
+513 GSAFVLTLPVN
-526 LRRLPPGRSNAA
+526 LR
-538 AGLRWHGSWFVDLPA
+538 
-553 ADDDAAGDV
+553 
-562 EGGEQA
+562 
-568 GAWVDVYADPAGEF
+568 
-582 TEVTRGRGPAMKDAM
+582 K
-597 ATKNKSEPLVLVVDD
+597 
-612 FADAREMYGEYLKF
+612 
-626 CGFRVAEAQNGVEAI
+626 
-641 DKAKRLKPDLI
+641 
-652 LMDLSMPVV
+652 
-661 DGWEATRRLKADSS
+661 
-675 TKGIPVVALTGHA
+675 
-688 MAGHSESAKSAG
+688 
-700 CDVVITKPCLPHD
+700 
-713 LIKEIKK
+713 
-720 VIGAPAAKDGKA
+720 
-732 KRNSA
+732 

>member
-1 MHPALGLD
+1 MAMARDSVGVASRSTISAEAKLALLEELHRCTDAAAAAQSTAEWLLAHSGAERTIFAAPDHVRGILTGIAAAGVPARQMKKIALPLDDFNHPLISALTNGSAIAFHHPREARISVLGDAPFTSVKVRTGDDSALGLMLISPATD
-9 AHRPGERH
+9 MAAANVKWVADKLGRYLERIGGLQ
-17 ARRRPSDGSPTRS
+17 AGFD
-30 ADASN
+30 
-35 ASAAPAAV
+35 
-43 FGEDD
+43 EDD
-48 PRVRREHALL
+48 PRVRREHGLL

-73 MEGQLIIANARAE
+73 LEGQLIIANSRAE

-148 VSDPREGTGVVSI
+148 VNDPREGTGVVSI

-182 RAAEAEVRAERD
+182 RTAEAEVRAERD
-194 RLNLLIDSVADPII
+194 RLNLLIDSVVDPII
-208 VTDQEGE
+208 VTDQAGE

-269 LIDPNTG
+269 LMDPKTG

-429 IVAFNLPELVR
+429 IVNFNLPDLVR

-455 QVICKLPSDLPTL
+455 QVISKLPSDLPTL

-489 TPKGSITIKA
+489 TPQGSITIKA
-499 QARRPGTGVGRGHR
+499 QVSARQMVSVAVVDTGIGIPKGDQVKIFEDFRQVDQTPRRAYGGTGLGLSICRRLTTMLRGTLKVDSKLGH
-513 HRHRHPEGGSGEN
+513 GSVFTLTLPAN
-526 LRRLPPGRSNAA
+526 LR
-538 AGLRWHGSWFVDLPA
+538 
-553 ADDDAAGDV
+553 
-562 EGGEQA
+562 
-568 GAWVDVYADPAGEF
+568 
-582 TEVTRGRGPAMKDAM
+582 K
-597 ATKNKSEPLVLVVDD
+597 
-612 FADAREMYGEYLKF
+612 
-626 CGFRVAEAQNGVEAI
+626 
-641 DKAKRLKPDLI
+641 
-652 LMDLSMPVV
+652 
-661 DGWEATRRLKADSS
+661 
-675 TKGIPVVALTGHA
+675 
-688 MAGHSESAKSAG
+688 
-700 CDVVITKPCLPHD
+700 
-713 LIKEIKK
+713 
-720 VIGAPAAKDGKA
+720 
-732 KRNSA
+732 

>member
-1 MHPALGLD
+1 MARASLGVAARSTVSAEAKLALLEELQRCSD
-9 AHRPGERH
+9 ATAAAQSTAEWLRAHSTAER
-17 ARRRPSDGSPTRS
+17 TIF
-30 ADASN
+30 
-35 ASAAPAAV
+35 AAPDHLRGTLIGIAGSGVTPRQVKRLSLPLEETNNPLISALTNGATV
-43 FGEDD
+43 SFHSAKDARVSFLADSPFTSVKIGAGSIDEPAIGLLIISPATDMQPANVQWVSDALSRCIQRVGGVQTGFGEED
-48 PRVRREHALL
+48 PRLRREHALL
-58 FSIINAATDPILFTN
+58 FNIINAATDPILFTN

-86 MLFTAPDDVSEGRR
+86 VLFTAPDDVSEGRR

-169 MATRQ
+169 LATRQ

-182 RAAEAEVRAERD
+182 RAAEAEIRAERD

-269 LIDPNTG
+269 LMDPNTG

-288 LSDIGELTAIV
+288 LSEVGELTAIV
-299 TILHDRTEAIERNQ
+299 TILHDRTEAIERND
-313 LYEQLKLASEELE
+313 LYEQLKMASEELE
-326 GKVREATGEL
+326 GKVGEATAEL

-429 IVAFNLPELVR
+429 IVAFNLSDLVR
-440 EVTTELEPIIAKSGL
+440 EVTTELEPIIAKSRL
-455 QVICKLPSDLPTL
+455 QVVCKLPSDLPAL

-489 TPKGSITIKA
+489 TQKGSITIKA
-499 QARRPGTGVGRGHR
+499 QLVGRHTVSVAVIDTGIGIPKIDHVKIFEDFRQVDSTPRRAYGGTGLGL
-513 HRHRHPEGGSGEN
+513 SIC
-526 LRRLPPGRSNAA
+526 RRLTTM
-538 AGLRWHGSWFVDLPA
+538 LRGTLKVESKLGHGSTFTLTLPA
-553 ADDDAAGDV
+553 
-562 EGGEQA
+562 
-568 GAWVDVYADPAGEF
+568 
-582 TEVTRGRGPAMKDAM
+582 T
-597 ATKNKSEPLVLVVDD
+597 
-612 FADAREMYGEYLKF
+612 LK
-626 CGFRVAEAQNGVEAI
+626 
-641 DKAKRLKPDLI
+641 K
-652 LMDLSMPVV
+652 
-661 DGWEATRRLKADSS
+661 
-675 TKGIPVVALTGHA
+675 
-688 MAGHSESAKSAG
+688 
-700 CDVVITKPCLPHD
+700 
-713 LIKEIKK
+713 
-720 VIGAPAAKDGKA
+720 
-732 KRNSA
+732 

>member
-1 MHPALGLD
+1 MARGSLAVSTHATVSAEAKLALLEELQRCSD
-9 AHRPGERH
+9 AAAAAQSTVDWLLAHSSAER
-17 ARRRPSDGSPTRS
+17 AIF
-30 ADASN
+30 
-35 ASAAPAAV
+35 AAPDHLRGMLAGIAGAGVTPRQVKRLAV
-43 FGEDD
+43 PVDHANSPLISALTNGARVSLHQGRQARLPVLGDGPFTSVKISAGSLDQPAVGLLLISPASDLDTGNILWVSDALSRSIQRVGGVQTGFGDDD
-48 PRVRREHALL
+48 PRLRREHALL

-73 MEGQLIIANARAE
+73 MEGQLIIANTRAE

-169 MATRQ
+169 LATRQ

-182 RAAEAEVRAERD
+182 RVAEAEIRAERD

-208 VTDQEGE
+208 VTDQQGE
-215 ISLMNNPAERLFTVV
+215 TSLMNNPAERLFTVA
-230 PGSGEDAQRIVR
+230 PGSGDDAQRIVR

-269 LIDPNTG
+269 LTDPNTG

-288 LSDIGELTAIV
+288 LSEVGELTAIV

-313 LYEQLKLASEELE
+313 LYEQLKKASEELE
-326 GKVREATGEL
+326 GKVREATAEL

-429 IVAFNLPELVR
+429 VVAFNLIDLVR
-440 EVTTELEPIIAKSGL
+440 EVTTELEPIIAKSRL
-455 QVICKLPSDLPTL
+455 QVVCKLSSDLPPM

-489 TPKGSITIKA
+489 TQKGSITIKA
-499 QARRPGTGVGRGHR
+499 QPAGRHTVSVAVIDTGIGIPKDDHVRIFEDFRQVDSTPRRAYGGTGLGL
-513 HRHRHPEGGSGEN
+513 SIC
-526 LRRLPPGRSNAA
+526 RRLTTM
-538 AGLRWHGSWFVDLPA
+538 LRGTLKVESRLGHGSTFTLTLPA
-553 ADDDAAGDV
+553 
-562 EGGEQA
+562 
-568 GAWVDVYADPAGEF
+568 
-582 TEVTRGRGPAMKDAM
+582 T
-597 ATKNKSEPLVLVVDD
+597 
-612 FADAREMYGEYLKF
+612 LK
-626 CGFRVAEAQNGVEAI
+626 
-641 DKAKRLKPDLI
+641 K
-652 LMDLSMPVV
+652 
-661 DGWEATRRLKADSS
+661 
-675 TKGIPVVALTGHA
+675 
-688 MAGHSESAKSAG
+688 
-700 CDVVITKPCLPHD
+700 
-713 LIKEIKK
+713 
-720 VIGAPAAKDGKA
+720 
-732 KRNSA
+732 

>member
-1 MHPALGLD
+1 MARESFAAAAKSIVPVDAKLALLEELMRSPDVATAAKSAAEWLVAHSSAERTVFAAPDRARGVLAGVAGAGIASRQLKKISFPLEDPDHPLVKALTNGTAVSFHHPRDVKVSAFGDFPFTAVKVGGTSEEPAAGLMLISPATDLPSASVKWAADALGRALP
-9 AHRPGERH
+9 RG
-17 ARRRPSDGSPTRS
+17 G
-30 ADASN
+30 N
-35 ASAAPAAV
+35 ASFSVAH
-43 FGEDD
+43 DD
-48 PRVRREHALL
+48 PRLRREHTLL
-58 FSIINAATDPILFTN
+58 FNIINASTDPILFTN
-73 MEGQLIIANARAE
+73 LEGQLIIANARAE

-115 RTALGEGEAGRREL
+115 RTTLGEGEAGRREL

-148 VSDPREGTGVVSI
+148 VSDPRQGTGVVSI

-169 MATRQ
+169 LATRQ
-174 IDENYAKL
+174 IDENYARL

-215 ISLMNNPAERLFTVV
+215 ISLMNNPAERLFTII
-230 PGSGEDAQRIVR
+230 PGSGDEAQRIVR

-263 RRGEIA
+263 RRGEITLVDA
-269 LIDPNTG
+269 HTG
-276 KLVPVE
+276 KQVPVE

-288 LSDIGELTAIV
+288 LSDVGELTAIV

-313 LYEQLKLASEELE
+313 LYEQLKLGSEELE
-326 GKVREATGEL
+326 AKVREATAEL

-429 IVAFNLPELVR
+429 VVPFNLHELVH
-440 EVTTELEPIIAKSGL
+440 EVTTELEPIISRSGL
-455 QVICKLPSDLPTL
+455 EIVSTLPTEL
-468 RTDRQKVKQ
+468 QALKTDRQKVKQ

-489 TPKGSITIKA
+489 TQKGSVTIKA
-499 QARRPGTGVGRGHR
+499 QPAARRMVSIAVIDTGIGIPRSDHVRIFEDFRQVDSTPRRAYGGTGLGL
-513 HRHRHPEGGSGEN
+513 SIC
-526 LRRLPPGRSNAA
+526 RRLTQMLRGTLKVDSRPG
-538 AGLRWHGSWFVDLPA
+538 HGSTFILTIP
-553 ADDDAAGDV
+553 
-562 EGGEQA
+562 
-568 GAWVDVYADPAGEF
+568 
-582 TEVTRGRGPAMKDAM
+582 T
-597 ATKNKSEPLVLVVDD
+597 VL
-612 FADAREMYGEYLKF
+612 
-626 CGFRVAEAQNGVEAI
+626 
-641 DKAKRLKPDLI
+641 
-652 LMDLSMPVV
+652 
-661 DGWEATRRLKADSS
+661 
-675 TKGIPVVALTGHA
+675 
-688 MAGHSESAKSAG
+688 
-700 CDVVITKPCLPHD
+700 
-713 LIKEIKK
+713 KK
-720 VIGAPAAKDGKA
+720 
-732 KRNSA
+732 

>member
-1 MHPALGLD
+1 MAMVRDSVGAAVRSSLSAEAKLALLEELHGCTNAAAAAQSTAEWLLAHSGAERTIFAAPDQMRGVLTGIAAAGVPARQVKKIALPLDDSNHPLINALTNGSAVAFHNPRDARFSVFGDTPFTSIKVGAGDNSAFGLMLISPATAMTPANAKWVADALGRCLG
-9 AHRPGERH
+9 RIG
-17 ARRRPSDGSPTRS
+17 GLS
-30 ADASN
+30 AGFDEN
-35 ASAAPAAV
+35 
-43 FGEDD
+43 D

-73 MEGQLIIANARAE
+73 LEGQLIIANARAE

-115 RTALGEGEAGRREL
+115 RTALGEREAGRREL

-288 LSDIGELTAIV
+288 LSEVGELTAIV

-326 GKVREATGEL
+326 GKVREATAEL

-429 IVAFNLPELVR
+429 VVAFNLPDLVR

-499 QARRPGTGVGRGHR
+499 QAPGKQMVSVSVIDTGIGIPKGDQVKIFEDFRQVDQTPRRAYGGTGLGLSICRRLTTMLRGTLKVDSKLGH
-513 HRHRHPEGGSGEN
+513 GSTFILTLPAN
-526 LRRLPPGRSNAA
+526 LR
-538 AGLRWHGSWFVDLPA
+538 
-553 ADDDAAGDV
+553 
-562 EGGEQA
+562 
-568 GAWVDVYADPAGEF
+568 
-582 TEVTRGRGPAMKDAM
+582 K
-597 ATKNKSEPLVLVVDD
+597 
-612 FADAREMYGEYLKF
+612 
-626 CGFRVAEAQNGVEAI
+626 
-641 DKAKRLKPDLI
+641 
-652 LMDLSMPVV
+652 
-661 DGWEATRRLKADSS
+661 
-675 TKGIPVVALTGHA
+675 
-688 MAGHSESAKSAG
+688 
-700 CDVVITKPCLPHD
+700 
-713 LIKEIKK
+713 
-720 VIGAPAAKDGKA
+720 
-732 KRNSA
+732 